1 MHDESTD
8 LMKSLMHTLGVIT
21 VCTVAE
27 RKRIAEAYEAAQALV
42 TGIASEN
49 GSARPRIVAC
59 FERIDV
65 YKATDDVA
73 AAGWIL
79 TALQERI
86 AERNLAG
93 WQALKIVADKAAA
106 LLRPSR
112 MQMH

>member
-1 MHDESTD
+1 MPDESAD

-21 VCTVAE
+21 VCTAAE
-27 RKRIAEAYEAAQALV
+27 RERIAEAYETAQVLV
-42 TGIASEN
+42 TGIAREN

-65 YKATDDVA
+65 YKAADDVA

-79 TALQERI
+79 TAIQERI
-86 AERNLAG
+86 AEKKLAG

-106 LLRPSR
+106 LLRPPR
-112 MQMH
+112 KQMH